1 MSSPKT
7 VFLMDD
13 SEIIVSVLS
22 ATLAANGYQ
31 VRAATNLAELEA
43 SCASATPD
51 LVVLDVQMPEA
62 FGDDVGQVLKRVRR
76 LTAPVLLFSSLDDSL
91 LAERVKEAELDG
103 YVCKSA
109 GVEAL
114 VDRIKSILAP

>member
-1 MSSPKT
+1 MSQPKT

-13 SEIIVSVLS
+13 SEIIVSVVSASLS
-22 ATLAANGYQ
+22 ARGYR
-31 VRAATNLAELEA
+31 VFAATNLAELEA
-43 SCASATPD
+43 SCAATMPD

-62 FGDDVGQVLKRVRR
+62 FGDDIGQVLKRVRKM
-76 LTAPVLLFSSLDDSL
+76 TAPVLLFSSLDEAV
-91 LAERVKEAELDG
+91 LAERVKDAELDG

-114 VDRIKSILAP
+114 VERIESIVPA

>member
-1 MSSPKT
+1 MTATKT

-13 SEIIVSVLS
+13 SEIIVSVVS
-22 ATLAANGYQ
+22 ASLAENGYR

-62 FGDDVGQVLKRVRR
+62 FGDDIGQVLKRVRR
-76 LTAPVLLFSSLDDSL
+76 MTAPVLLFSSLDDAV
-91 LAERVKEAELDG
+91 LAERVEEAELDG

-114 VDRIKSILAP
+114 VDRIKSMLPV